1 MKASVLLNK
10 NSLYRATELTMNT
23 YQMAF
28 LGNSQFKRSVRQ
40 KRPSE
45 DSVIF
50 DDLISNTSVMPL
62 CRYVVDTINDV
73 VFETGVSRDCQFVTS
88 SGALLSPDSQEW
100 CQLFQLDA
108 DLTNTSL
115 DGVMETI
122 GDMTSIYGFCWVFVD
137 MPETQPG
144 FESMV
149 RPYVVPVSPL
159 LVWDWSFTTVRGVQI
174 PEFVKVLE
182 RETSDSYYFK
192 CYYLGTKDSPSY
204 WECYEVDK
212 NESVE
217 NEIVPEVTGTFPLGM
232 SIPGFI
238 AYTKKDS
245 RRFELGISDI
255 SIATDVQKEVYKL
268 ECEAYSSV
276 QFARTLIR
284 ADAGVKVPAQAGSIV
299 RATEGQIEAISVDQQ
314 DVHTII
320 AKQQD
325 LLTNFQNLTGLGGLS
340 TSSKQV
346 QSGVS
351 IIEER
356 RQLFRMAKAKA
367 RLMEVAEENIFT
379 FAARFMGVRWA
390 GEVKYN
396 TDFER
401 SDTQYRLALLNNAKS
416 LVADNPVINGIIVDS
431 LIEMLVKP
439 NEQAAVREAMIASVD
454 QTTVMLERTDSQNV
468 ATRDIG
474 DQVPDDSDEDSKEDM
489 EDDATEGGG
498 MGIIDTG
505 ASYST
510 ENAIATQLV
519 GMGMG
524 IGR

>member
-1 MKASVLLNK
+1 
-10 NSLYRATELTMNT
+10 
-23 YQMAF
+23 
-28 LGNSQFKRSVRQ
+28 
-40 KRPSE
+40 
-45 DSVIF
+45 
-50 DDLISNTSVMPL
+50 
-62 CRYVVDTINDV
+62 
-73 VFETGVSRDCQFVTS
+73 
-88 SGALLSPDSQEW
+88 
-100 CQLFQLDA
+100 
-108 DLTNTSL
+108 
-115 DGVMETI
+115 
-122 GDMTSIYGFCWVFVD
+122 

-159 LVWDWSFTTVRGVQI
+159 LVWDWSFTSVRGVQI

-182 RETSDSYYFK
+182 RETQESYYFK
-192 CYYLGTKDSPSY
+192 CYYLGTKTTPSY

-212 NESVE
+212 NEPVE
-217 NEIVPEVTGTFPLGM
+217 SDIQPKSSGTFPLGM

-238 AYTKKDS
+238 AYTKKDT

-255 SIATDVQKEVYKL
+255 SVATDVQKEVYKL

-325 LLTNFQNLTGLGGLS
+325 LLLNFQNLTGLGGLA

-346 QSGVS
+346 QSGIS

-356 RQLFRMAKAKA
+356 RQLFRMAKAKS
-367 RLMEVAEENIFT
+367 RLMEVCEESIWT
-379 FAARFMGVRWA
+379 FASRFMGVRWA

-416 LVADNPVINGIIVDS
+416 LVQDNPVINGIIIDS
-431 LIEMLVKP
+431 LVEMLVKP
-439 NEQAAVREAMIASVD
+439 SEQQAVRDAIIASSADSAMMVD
-454 QTTVMLERTDSQNV
+454 MMTESVV
-468 ATRDIG
+468 VTRDVG
-474 DQVPDDSDEDSKEDM
+474 DQVPDESDEDSKSDM
-489 EDDATEGGG
+489 EEDAKEGG

-505 ASYST
+505 VSYST
-510 ENAIATQLV
+510 ENAIAAQLV
-519 GMGMG
+519 GTGN
-524 IGR
+524 GR